1 MNLAPKNKELAKGF
15 GDVWEMLES
24 EGMGTMA
31 DCIDHVE
38 KVTGERPER
47 LNPEAEAAVEAEAL
61 AGFDGGDL
69 ADGLLGGDMGDV
81 DLTGMTDEQRHEVMQ
96 MMKEM
101 Q

>member
-1 MNLAPKNKELAKGF
+1 MLQVNQAPKNKELAKGF

-61 AGFDGGDL
+61 AGFDGGEL

-81 DLTGMTDEQRHEVMQ
+81 DLAGMSDEQVMQ